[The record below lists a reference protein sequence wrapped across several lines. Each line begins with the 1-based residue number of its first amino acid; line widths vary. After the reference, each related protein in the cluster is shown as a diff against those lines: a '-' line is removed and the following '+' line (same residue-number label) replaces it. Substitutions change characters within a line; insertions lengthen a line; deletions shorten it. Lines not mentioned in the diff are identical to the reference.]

1 VFQVSVAM
9 EASRLTPSPDSPPG
23 KLPLPRGP
31 LPSPKI
37 RSQGGAA
44 CAERLETAADA
55 RPPTFRLAPLPARR
69 SGEIDPFE
77 LSDEIH
83 RFHDGVSREL
93 YNLYGNAP
101 PRQSVPR
108 ALARILQETDVPPE
122 LLAALESTV
131 QFFRDFKTEP
141 AEPDED

>member
-1 VFQVSVAM
+1 MATDLDTK
-9 EASRLTPSPDSPPG
+9 ASKR
-23 KLPLPRGP
+23 KLRELAGLAYRRE
-31 LPSPKI
+31 L
-37 RSQGGAA
+37 GAELA
-44 CAERLETAADA
+44 RLEAKFA
-55 RPPTFRLAPLPARR
+55 RWR

-93 YNLYGNAP
+93 YNLYGNLP
-101 PRQSVPR
+101 PHQSVPR
-108 ALARILQETDVPPE
+108 ALARKILQETDVPPE